1 LQVINQGASAPTG
14 ANMKIVLTQE
24 QLEKILKEYFD
35 NDYNIKINEIV
46 FAANVEQFCTIY
58 TRELQ

>member
-1 LQVINQGASAPTG
+1 
-14 ANMKIVLTQE
+14 MKIILTQE

-46 FAANVEQFCTIY
+46 FFFNHTATTEIY
-58 TRELQ
+58 TKETP

>member
-1 LQVINQGASAPTG
+1 
-14 ANMKIVLTQE
+14 MKIILTQE
-24 QLEKILKEYFD
+24 QLEKIIKEYFD

-58 TRELQ
+58 TKEIQ

>member
-1 LQVINQGASAPTG
+1 
-14 ANMKIVLTQE
+14 MKIVLTQE
-24 QLEKILKEYFD
+24 QLEKILKEYFY
-35 NDYNIKINEIV
+35 NDYNININEIV